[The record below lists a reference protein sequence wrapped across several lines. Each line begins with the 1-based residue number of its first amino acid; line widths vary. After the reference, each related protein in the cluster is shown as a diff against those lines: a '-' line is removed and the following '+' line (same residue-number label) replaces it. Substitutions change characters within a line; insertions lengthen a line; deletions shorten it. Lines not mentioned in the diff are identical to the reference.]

1 MSNSTTMTIKIDKEL
16 KKRAQTTAKQIGI
29 PFSTLINAYLRE
41 VSATGRV
48 QFSAVEE
55 MTPQMEKI
63 IEQAEEEIAAGE
75 VSGPFD
81 NVEDFIKHLDSL

>member
-29 PFSTLINAYLRE
+29 PLSTLINAYLRE